1 MSVRL
6 AVRLRFSVN
15 YDENRNE
22 RTNNRKCVTN
32 GIFAFQSLKYDIL
45 MITKI
50 FGCLNMFRIAK
61 YAERHSFAEFAKIAL
76 GVTKV

>member
-1 MSVRL
+1 MV
-6 AVRLRFSVN
+6 VQLRFSVK

-22 RTNNRKCVTN
+22 RVYDRKCVTN

-50 FGCLNMFRIAK
+50 LGCPNMFRIAK
-61 YAERHSFAEFAKIAL
+61 YAKRHSFAKFAKIVPE
-76 GVTKV
+76 VTKV